1 MTLLPCE
8 NYRQYHKCTEYNS
21 QQLAWPQRI
30 LTADFLV
37 AMTQLV
43 SDKGKNPS
51 WVFLEAM
58 HISSF
63 PTRYCETP
71 IFGKRMV
78 LSNKHQA
85 KAYK

>member
-8 NYRQYHKCTEYNS
+8 NYRQYHKGTENNS
-21 QQLAWPQRI
+21 QQLAWRQCI

-37 AMTQLV
+37 AMTRLV
-43 SDKGKNPS
+43 SDKGKNAS

-58 HISSF
+58 HVSLF
-63 PTRYCETP
+63 PTRYSETP
-71 IFGKRMV
+71 TFVKRIV